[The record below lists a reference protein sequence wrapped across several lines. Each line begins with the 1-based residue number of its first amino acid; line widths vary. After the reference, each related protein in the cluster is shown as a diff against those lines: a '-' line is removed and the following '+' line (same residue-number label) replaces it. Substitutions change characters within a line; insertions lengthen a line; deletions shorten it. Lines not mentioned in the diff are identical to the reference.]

1 MTFYEFIDM
10 VIYSLS
16 MSSVCT
22 KKPENPLTLRL
33 LVLLIRARRSDQLP
47 QPPPQ
52 ECPPVLQ
59 TAPLPLDENVDTS
72 FLAFFSLQ

>member
-1 MTFYEFIDM
+1 MTYYGFIDM
-10 VIYSLS
+10 VIYLLS